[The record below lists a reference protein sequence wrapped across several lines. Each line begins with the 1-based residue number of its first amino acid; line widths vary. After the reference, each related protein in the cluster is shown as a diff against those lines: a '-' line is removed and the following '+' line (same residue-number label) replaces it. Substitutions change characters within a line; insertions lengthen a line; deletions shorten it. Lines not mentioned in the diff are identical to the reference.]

1 MNGSEQEAAA
11 AGAAAER
18 VLRRS
23 LGPTAWA
30 VLADVCLDAES
41 DGAGIQ
47 VAAAS
52 ARRVAAHLGIAKDTA
67 ARALRR
73 LTAAG
78 ILRRRPQGAS
88 PAGQFTRGTYEV
100 HLPGNATPGPC
111 PPIEDTV
118 LRPRPESAD
127 TENAPMSVAP
137 AVATRSAPP
146 GRRTRRTMGP
156 SSAQLSLL
164 ERVPEVIGPDD
175 LGRLG

>member
-1 MNGSEQEAAA
+1 MNGAEQEAAA
-11 AGAAAER
+11 AGAEAQR

-23 LGPTAWA
+23 LGPMAWA

-47 VAAAS
+47 VAATS

-78 ILRRRPQGAS
+78 ILRRRPQGAG
-88 PAGQFTRGTYEV
+88 PAGQFTRGIYEV
-100 HLPGNATPGPC
+100 HLPGSATTGPC
-111 PPIEDTV
+111 PPIDDTV

-137 AVATRSAPP
+137 AVATRSASL
-146 GRRTRRTMGP
+146 GRRPRKTIGP
-156 SSAQLSLL
+156 SSTQLSLL
-164 ERVPEVIGPDD
+164 ERMPEVIRPDD
-175 LGRLG
+175 SGRLG